1 MQTTLGGSYDPTLT
15 PTLIPTLTPN
25 PHPHPNPH
33 PYPCTLTCTLTLTRT
48 LTPTLTRFRRLIG
61 VASTMHGMGVT
72 RRTVSL
78 SSSPN
83 SHPNPNPEP
92 NQVTPHGFVKFMG
105 AGMGRSMLARY
116 ERNGGTRR
124 SGLGRD
130 PGRAEPL
137 P

>member
-1 MQTTLGGSYDPTLT
+1 MTPRSPPPSSPPSPLKLTLT
-15 PTLIPTLTPN
+15 LTHTLTN
-25 PHPHPNPH
+25 
-33 PYPCTLTCTLTLTRT
+33 PCTLTCALTLTRT

-72 RRTVSL
+72 RRTASL

-130 PGRAEPL
+130 HGRAEPL